1 MSTRAIRIQHGI
13 AAYNALPNDASVED
27 RIGAAMDIAFEET
40 EALRVEQQVAAG
52 REIYR
57 LMNKLDAIR
66 EEGKR
71 EAFAEAKAIAESTTL
86 DTKHYGATAGWAAR
100 ATAEQIVE
108 AIGALSSAPPPATAQ
123 TICEHGWSSLHPQPC
138 PECDSPRP
146 YEAPPDIAQPRS
158 EEGGGVRRFRHKKRG
173 TTYRLIGEA
182 QIQCASPL
190 TEYEVVTVYR
200 AEVGPLNDESGLW
213 VRRKAEFE
221 DGRFE
226 EIEATTPSPKPEDAL
241 RDVAD
246 ERKRQIEVER
256 WTIEHDDG
264 HSDGE
269 MALAAACYAMAGRYY
284 STWTDDYVRRY
295 WPWSKEWWR
304 PTNKRRNLIKA
315 AALIVAE
322 IERLDRAALAKEV
335 K

>member
-1 MSTRAIRIQHGI
+1 MTEKEANRSIRTQHGI
-13 AAYNALPNDASVED
+13 AAYKALPFTASLED

-71 EAFAEAKAIAESTTL
+71 EAFEEAAKVADGWERQFIAASDKEDLRSVGREIRDCQVVAAGKIAE
-86 DTKHYGATAGWAAR
+86 DIR
-100 ATAEQIVE
+100 
-108 AIGALSSAPPPATAQ
+108 ALSSAPPPATAQ
-123 TICEHGWSSLHPQPC
+123 
-138 PECDSPRP
+138 
-146 YEAPPDIAQPRS
+146 PRS
-158 EEGGGVRRFRHKKRG
+158 EEGGGVGLRRFRHKKRG

-226 EIEATTPSPKPEDAL
+226 EIEATTPPPKPEDAL

-256 WTIEHDDG
+256 WTVEHDDG

-322 IERLDRAALAKEV
+322 IERIDRAALTTVQQKE